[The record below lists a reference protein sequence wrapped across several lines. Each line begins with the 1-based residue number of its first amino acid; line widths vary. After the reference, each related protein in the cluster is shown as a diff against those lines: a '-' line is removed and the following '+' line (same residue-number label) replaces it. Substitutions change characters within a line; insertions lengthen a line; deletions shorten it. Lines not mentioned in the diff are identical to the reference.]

1 MSCECDSQCP
11 AATQCY
17 CIYTYDD
24 GICVCVCDYPM
35 VQPAFAKRPAKPLE
49 TMVDLCIKNIELG
62 DLAAALDGISGAG
75 ILVPAAR
82 LKTQVS
88 LSLRKTSLADALA
101 QLGLVAQNGEA
112 GAAAP

>member
-24 GICVCVCDYPM
+24 GVCVCVCDYPM
-35 VQPAFAKRPAKPLE
+35 VQPAFAKRATKPLE
-49 TMVDLCIKNIELG
+49 TMVDLCIKKIALG
-62 DLAAALDGISGAG
+62 DLAAVLDGLCDAD

-82 LKTQVS
+82 LKTEVS
-88 LSLRKTSLADALA
+88 LSVRKTSLADALA
-101 QLGLVAQNGEA
+101 QLGLIPQNGEA